1 VGSGDSRSTAVAG
14 TEHLAQA
21 AGAEVGYAVPMV
33 VAQAIGEYGG
43 VAGAVSG
50 AFTRAYNGV
59 QSFLYDAEPSTWLMI
74 GAVVVVVWW
83 LRPR

>member
-1 VGSGDSRSTAVAG
+1 MTMVTRLATSGKGLGPGLRYP
-14 TEHLAQA
+14 L
-21 AGAEVGYAVPMV
+21 PMV

-59 QSFLYDAEPSTWLMI
+59 QSFLYDAELSTWMII
-74 GAVVVVVWW
+74 GAVVVVVW
-83 LRPR
+83 LLADRHERRSCS